1 MTNLTPINQTKL
13 FGLGKFINE
22 LIRLYEGDNLPNKI
36 LLSGQKGQ
44 GKSTL
49 AYHFVN
55 YVLSKNEKFSYDLN
69 SFEINHE
76 NQSFK
81 TILNKSNI
89 NFHLLDIND
98 EKKNIDINQIRELI
112 SNLNKSSF
120 NDKPRF
126 VLIDNIEFLNI
137 NSLNAL
143 LKILEEPSL
152 NVFFILIN
160 NNKKILPTLL
170 SRCINFKISLSNN
183 ENSEIID
190 KLLLDKHKNKINND
204 IINYYFTPGNI
215 YNLIKF
221 AEENN
226 YDLKNMNLHVFLNT
240 LIDNNHYKKDNRIR
254 LFIYDLIEFYFTK
267 LNTPASK
274 DIYEKYNY
282 FMQRI
287 LNTKRF
293 NLDEESLFIEFKHK
307 ILNG

>member
-22 LIRLYEGDNLPNKI
+22 LIRLYEDDNLPSKI

-267 LNTPASK
+267 LNTPTSK

>member
-13 FGLGKFINE
+13 YGLGKFINE

-160 NNKKILPTLL
+160 NNKKILTTLL

-190 KLLLDKHKNKINND
+190 KLLLDKHKNKINHD
-204 IINYYFTPGNI
+204 IIHYYFTPGNI

-226 YDLKNMNLHVFLNT
+226 YDLKNMNLRVFLNT
-240 LIDNNHYKKDNRIR
+240 LIDNNHYKKDNRIKP
-254 LFIYDLIEFYFTK
+254 FIYDLIEFYFTK
-267 LNTPASK
+267 LNTPTSK

>member
-1 MTNLTPINQTKL
+1 M
-13 FGLGKFINE
+13 
-22 LIRLYEGDNLPNKI
+22 
-36 LLSGQKGQ
+36 
-44 GKSTL
+44 
-49 AYHFVN
+49 
-55 YVLSKNEKFSYDLN
+55 
-69 SFEINHE
+69 
-76 NQSFK
+76 
-81 TILNKSNI
+81 NKSNI
-89 NFHLLDIND
+89 NFYLLDIND

-160 NNKKILPTLL
+160 NNKKILSTLL

-226 YDLKNMNLHVFLNT
+226 YDLKNMNLNVFLNT
-240 LIDNNHYKKDNRIR
+240 LIDNNHYKKDNRIK

-267 LNTPASK
+267 LNTPTSK

-287 LNTKRF
+287 LNTKKF